1 LQEVGLYRIGTAGKN
16 FQIYAGWAPIQYAI
30 RVAENM
36 YSKNIQACIDAIC
49 AKGCGAV
56 REDILWLERGRDLPE
71 VAGLEEEELQLVIKE
86 LKSIMS
92 VYGDTCSP
100 TKRKQT

>member
-1 LQEVGLYRIGTAGKN
+1 MASSVGHQSAGD
-16 FQIYAGWAPIQYAI
+16 
-30 RVAENM
+30 M
-36 YSKNIQACIDAIC
+36 YSKNIQACVDAIC

-56 REDILWLERGRDLPE
+56 REDILWLERGRDVPE
-71 VAGLEEEELQLVIKE
+71 VAGLEEHELQAVIKE

-100 TKRKQT
+100 NKRNRT